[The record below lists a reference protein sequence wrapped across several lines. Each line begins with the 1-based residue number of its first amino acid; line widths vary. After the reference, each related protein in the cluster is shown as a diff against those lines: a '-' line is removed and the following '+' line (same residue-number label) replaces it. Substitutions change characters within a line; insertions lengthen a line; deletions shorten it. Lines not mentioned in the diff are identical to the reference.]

1 MSLLKRIIALS
12 ILVSPLLFSSCVM
25 QKKFDELLAEKVK
38 LEADNAELTEGLAAT
53 EAKIETL
60 EEEVENLTTNG
71 TASKEKLNSTTKELN
86 ALIGEH
92 AQLKSNYDNA
102 LNNSGQ
108 LSRDLTEQQ
117 QRIQAMQATLN
128 EAKLSNEALATD
140 LVEREKK
147 VNELEAVVA
156 KMEAS
161 VQDLK
166 NKVTGALLNFG
177 EKDLSVEVRD
187 GKVYVSV
194 AEQLLFNSGSTVVDP
209 KGVAAIGQLASAL
222 KGATDINIMVEG
234 HTDDVPM
241 RPSKNM
247 ADNWDLSVLRA
258 TSISRILI
266 NGGIDP
272 KQIVS
277 AGKGEFNP
285 VAENDTNENKAKNRR
300 TEIILT
306 PDLQELFKILDGGE

>member
-1 MSLLKRIIALS
+1 
-12 ILVSPLLFSSCVM
+12 M

-38 LEADNAELTEGLAAT
+38 LEADNAELTESLAAT
-53 EAKIETL
+53 EAKIKTL
-60 EEEVENLTTNG
+60 EAEVEELTTSGNA
-71 TASKEKLNSTTKELN
+71 TKANLEIKTKELN
-86 ALIGEH
+86 DLVSQH
-92 AQLKSNYDNA
+92 AQLKTNYDNA

-108 LSRDLTEQQ
+108 LSRDLTAQQ
-117 QRIQAMQATLN
+117 ERIQAMQATLD
-128 EAKLSNEALATD
+128 EAKLSNDALAAD
-140 LVEREKK
+140 LTAREKK
-147 VNELEAVVA
+147 VDELESVVA
-156 KMEAS
+156 RMEAS

-266 NGGIDP
+266 DGGVDP
-272 KQIVS
+272 KQITS

-285 VAENDTNENKAKNRR
+285 VAANDTNENKAKNRR

-306 PDLQELFKILDGGE
+306 PDLQELFKILEGGE